1 MKPLYTL
8 TGELSQIQ
16 QLADDGV
23 PMEQLTDTLELIG
36 AEFDEKVDACLMVIA
51 NLQAEADMCK
61 AEAQAFSDRKRAS
74 ENQIESLKR
83 YVKDCMA
90 KSGKDKSGH
99 LKLATLTKPR
109 KVLQISDESLLPE
122 QYRTQ
127 VVSYTTDKKAIEQA
141 LKDGGE
147 VAGAVLVD
155 SDYGLRI
162 K

>member
-1 MKPLYTL
+1 MKPLYIL

-23 PMEQLTDTLELIG
+23 PIEQLTDTLELIE
-36 AEFDEKVDACLMVIA
+36 AEFDEKIDACLMVIA

-61 AEAQAFSDRKRAS
+61 AEAHAFSDRKKAA
-74 ENQIESLKR
+74 ENQVESLKR
-83 YVKDCMA
+83 YIKDCMA
-90 KSGKDKSGH
+90 KSGKDKAGH

-109 KVLQISDESLLPE
+109 KVLQIVDESLLPE
-122 QYRTQ
+122 QYRAE

-147 VAGAVLVD
+147 VAGAALVD

>member
-1 MKPLYTL
+1 MKPLYIL

-23 PMEQLTDTLELIG
+23 PMEQLADTLELIS
-36 AEFDEKVDACLMVIA
+36 AEFDSKIDACLMVIA

-61 AEAQAFSDRKRAS
+61 AEAQAFSERKKAA

-90 KSGKDKSGH
+90 KSGKDKAGNI
-99 LKLATLTKPR
+99 KQATLTKPR
-109 KVLQISDESLLPE
+109 KVLQIADESLLPE
-122 QYRTQ
+122 QYRAQ
-127 VVSYTTDKKAIEQA
+127 IISYTTDKKAIEQA
-141 LKDGGE
+141 LKDGTD
-147 VAGAVLVD
+147 VAGAALVD